1 LAAIDRLLDAPEQ
14 IPRVAVLPG
23 EAGIGKT
30 ALWLAGINAAASRG
44 YRIMSSRPS
53 EAETRFSFAGLA
65 DLLGGVA
72 GDVLPKLPP
81 IQGRAL
87 EAALLLGEESEI
99 HADDRVVAAAFL
111 GALRYL
117 AHSGPLCVA
126 VDDVQWL
133 DAASVAAV
141 RYALA
146 RLEREQVATLL
157 AVRGGVPQWLGRT
170 VPEGRLHTIQIGRLS
185 VGALRELLL
194 ARLDVAFPRP
204 TLIRLWQAS
213 GGNPFFALEL
223 ASALHRR
230 GGVVA
235 PGDDL
240 PLPSDLN
247 EVLQDRLA
255 GISSAALALAR
266 AVAALADPTLPLVEA
281 AVGRHADAGLA
292 EVLAARII
300 ELDGERLRFTHP
312 LLGSAV
318 AARQTPS
325 RRRLLHARL
334 VTLVPTAE
342 ERARHLALATAEP
355 SGEVASVLEDAAR
368 SAQARG
374 ALAAAAEL
382 AEQAVRLTPSGDGED
397 MRRRLILAADRH
409 YAAGDTDRAVAM
421 LDQAG
426 AAAAPGVERAT
437 VLARLAYLQP
447 NPRDSIALYR
457 TALAETDGDD
467 ALQAEIHM
475 NLASLMRFAD
485 GRQRGLEHG
494 ELAVRAAE
502 RVGNSALRCRALA
515 AYGML
520 YFGAGHGIPM
530 GQMEAALALERSL
543 AEWPLTEG
551 PAWVFGHQL
560 WWSADVDRA
569 RALFQEIQRVAS
581 ARNDPDLDVRW
592 FLSYIEWRAGN
603 WDKAE
608 RYAAEYLELSS
619 QYGRMRVQDE
629 LPSVIVAA
637 HLGQIVEARARA
649 QRAIARAEAEGNR
662 NAEAG
667 YGWVLG
673 FIELSVG
680 DSAAAL
686 ERLRRTYEVRNAMFV
701 DEPGV
706 RLELGDLIEAL
717 ISAGNLDEANEVLL
731 DWEPRAVALDRSWAL
746 AILAR
751 GRALLLAARGDLN
764 GAFAS
769 FDRAL
774 LEHARCGTDPFH
786 HARTLL
792 ALGKTQRRAKQRG
805 LARTTLDGA
814 LAHFERVGAPL
825 WAEQTRAELARIGGR
840 APSSGELTESERRI
854 ARLVAE
860 GRTNR
865 EIAAALFLTEHSVET
880 ALTRVYQKLGV
891 RSRAGLAHR
900 LATNSQG
907 SSQESAPPGIAKT

>member
-14 IPRVAVLPG
+14 LPGVAVLPG

-30 ALWLAGINAAASRG
+30 ALWLAGINAAATRG

-53 EAETRFSFAGLA
+53 QAETRFSFAGLA
-65 DLLGGVA
+65 DLLGDVA
-72 GDVLPKLPP
+72 GDVLPELPP
-81 IQGRAL
+81 IQRRAL

-99 HADDRVVAAAFL
+99 HADDRAVAAAFL

-117 AHSGPLCVA
+117 AHSGPVCVA

-146 RLEREQVATLL
+146 RLEPEQVATLL
-157 AVRGGVPQWLGRT
+157 AVRGGVPHWLGRA
-170 VPEGRLHTIQIGRLS
+170 VPEGRLHTIQIGCLS
-185 VGALRELLL
+185 VGALRELLF
-194 ARLDVAFPRP
+194 ARLDVTFPRP
-204 TLIRLWQAS
+204 TLIRLWQTS

-240 PLPSDLN
+240 PMPADLN
-247 EVLQDRLA
+247 ELLQDRLA
-255 GISSAALALAR
+255 GLSPAAR
-266 AVAALADPTLPLVEA
+266 AVASAAAALADPTVPVVEV
-281 AVGRHADAGLA
+281 AVGRHAEAGLA
-292 EVLAARII
+292 EVLAARIV

-318 AARQTPS
+318 AARQPPS
-325 RRRLLHARL
+325 SRRLLHARL

-355 SGEVASVLEDAAR
+355 SREVASVLEDAAR
-368 SAQARG
+368 SAHARG
-374 ALAAAAEL
+374 ASTAAAEL
-382 AEQAVRLTPSGDGED
+382 AEQAVRLTPSGDSED
-397 MRRRLILAADRH
+397 ARRRLLLAADRH

-421 LDQAG
+421 LDQVR
-426 AAAAPGVERAT
+426 AAAAPGAQRAT
-437 VLARLAYLQP
+437 VLARLAYVQAS
-447 NPRDSIALYR
+447 PRDSVALYR
-457 TALAETDGDD
+457 TALSEAEDDD
-467 ALQAEIHM
+467 ALQAEVHM
-475 NLASLMRFAD
+475 NLASLMRFVD

-502 RVGNSALRCRALA
+502 RVGDAALRCRALA

-520 YFGAGHGIPM
+520 YFGAGLGIPIA
-530 GQMEAALALERSL
+530 QMEAALALERSL

-569 RALFQEIQRVAS
+569 RALFQEIQQVAS

-608 RYAAEYLELSS
+608 RYAAEFLELLS
-619 QYGRMRVQDE
+619 QYGRVRVQDE

-637 HLGQIVEARARA
+637 HRGQIVEARARA
-649 QRAIARAEAEGNR
+649 QLAIARAEAEGNR
-662 NAEAG
+662 NARAG
-667 YGWVLG
+667 YSWVLG
-673 FIELSVG
+673 FIELSRG
-680 DSAAAL
+680 DSATAL
-686 ERLRRTYEVRNAMFV
+686 EHLRRTFEVRNAMFV
-701 DEPGV
+701 GEPGV
-706 RLELGDLIEAL
+706 RLELGDLLEAL
-717 ISAGNLDEANEVLL
+717 ISVGELDEADEVLAT
-731 DWEPRAVALDRSWAL
+731 WEQRAADLDRSWAL

-751 GRALLLAARGDLN
+751 CRALLLAARSDLE
-764 GAFAS
+764 GALAS
-769 FDRAL
+769 FDRGL
-774 LEHARCGTDPFH
+774 SEHARCGTDPFH

-805 LARTTLDGA
+805 LARTTLEDA
-814 LAHFERVGAPL
+814 LARFVRLGAPL

-865 EIAAALFLTEHSVET
+865 EVAAALFLTEHSVET
-880 ALTRVYQKLGV
+880 ALTNVYQKLGV
-891 RSRAGLAHR
+891 RSRAELAHR

-907 SSQESAPPGIAKT
+907 SP